1 MRTHS
6 STFLCLVLS
15 AAMAA
20 PALAQETRADAAGAN
35 PISQSM
41 RITWS
46 EATRNLQQSAELA
59 PEEILTFRPTD
70 AVRSFGE
77 ILAHAAGSNY
87 MFCAIAKGEKA
98 PSNDDEIL
106 KVAAS
111 KTKLAKAVA
120 DSIAY
125 CNGVMDALTDQ
136 QAAEPVTAWGG
147 RKMPRA
153 AVLLLATSHLDLHYG
168 NLVTYFRLKGIVP
181 PSSRQ
186 GS

>member
-1 MRTHS
+1 MRTLS
-6 STFLCLVLS
+6 SSFLCLVL
-15 AAMAA
+15 AAAIAA
-20 PALAQETRADAAGAN
+20 PALAQETDIGKPGAD

-41 RITWS
+41 RVTWG

-59 PEEILTFRPTD
+59 PEEILTFKPVET
-70 AVRSFGE
+70 VRSFGE
-77 ILAHAAGSNY
+77 ILAHAAGANY
-87 MFCAIAKGEKA
+87 MFCALAKGEKA
-98 PSNDDEIL
+98 PSGDEQIL

-111 KTKLAKAVA
+111 KAKLAKAVT

-125 CNGVMDALTDQ
+125 CNAIVDGLTDQ
-136 QAAEPVTAWGG
+136 QAAELIPAWGG

-181 PSSRQ
+181 PSSRK